1 MSPASRSNPPEV
13 TPLVELTAEARK
25 HIDAMQ
31 AEIDASEKNLDA
43 LEELGL
49 DVSRLREKVAWAR
62 KAREVI
68 LKTMT

>member
-1 MSPASRSNPPEV
+1 MSPASRGNPAEAA
-13 TPLVELTAEARK
+13 PLVELTEEARK
-25 HIDAMQ
+25 HIDAMK
-31 AEIDASEKNLDA
+31 AEIDASEKNLDG

-49 DVSRLREKVAWAR
+49 DVSRLREKIDWAR